1 MISSLAEAQR
11 QGQPSGVA
19 LGLGMAGATRGA
31 VLPAGAPA
39 TAVMQE
45 EMQAMMARTLQSMQD
60 LQRANGVEPNAQ
72 LLTTIQSLSQASLN
86 AAMQAANLQAAEQL
100 PKSLP
105 VIPPAP
111 PRPPMPRKPH
121 KVRPP
126 PENWSPPPPLA
137 APTSTAP
144 TPTRP
149 PGSPGAAPPLPPAPA
164 KSGADGAADEAPPP
178 HPPPGADGPPPPL
191 PPAHVTGLGSDTHE
205 MLDPPP
211 ASAARGR
218 AAGIFASSASFS
230 CSSAT

>member
-11 QGQPSGVA
+11 QGQPSGLA

-105 VIPPAP
+105 VIPPRPAP
-111 PRPPMPRKPH
+111 PADASQAPQG
-121 KVRPP
+121 
-126 PENWSPPPPLA
+126 
-137 APTSTAP
+137 PTSA
-144 TPTRP
+144 
-149 PGSPGAAPPLPPAPA
+149 GEL
-164 KSGADGAADEAPPP
+164 
-178 HPPPGADGPPPPL
+178 
-191 PPAHVTGLGSDTHE
+191 V
-205 MLDPPP
+205 
-211 ASAARGR
+211 ASAAARGAHLHR
-218 AAGIFASSASFS
+218 TDADPAAGQPRRGAAA
-230 CSSAT
+230 ATRAREERCRRRS